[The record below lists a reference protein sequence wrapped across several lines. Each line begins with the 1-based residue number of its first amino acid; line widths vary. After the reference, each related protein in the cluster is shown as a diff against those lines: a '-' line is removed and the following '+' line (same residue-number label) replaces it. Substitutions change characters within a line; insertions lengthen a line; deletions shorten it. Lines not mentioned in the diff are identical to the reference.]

1 MEEKVEICKYSVFL
15 VMGKSTLAI
24 SLLINGLILYKFFK
38 EEKLDELRNSSSSFL
53 SQSLQN
59 SMQA

>member
-1 MEEKVEICKYSVFL
+1 
-15 VMGKSTLAI
+15 MGKSTLAI